1 VREVNLNNKDDKDF
15 HLFTIQYSI
24 SGALE
29 DEIENYLTTIT
40 GEIFCFNNDMETK
53 RKIGI
58 IKGYYVDIDN
68 AMSEG
73 YGPFDILDLDGSTEP
88 YYEAVFDDATNEF
101 KATLGP
107 DIYQSNLLII
117 DRVEIIPELRGRKI
131 GLVAMYRMIR
141 QFSHGCGLVTIKVF
155 PLQFEHRGNNEVV
168 SKWFTDM
175 KMGAFE
181 KDEAKAVNKLK
192 SYYRQLGFTDVKDS
206 DFMILNTS
214 LKQPLL
220 RDFK

>member
-117 DRVEIIPELRGRKI
+117 DRVEIIPEFRGRKI

-168 SKWFTDM
+168 SK
-175 KMGAFE
+175 
-181 KDEAKAVNKLK
+181 
-192 SYYRQLGFTDVKDS
+192 
-206 DFMILNTS
+206 
-214 LKQPLL
+214 
-220 RDFK
+220 